1 MKGDFVIKFIEAIV
15 ETGKEMHDM
24 WHWEPLYYKGIRV
37 KGRDY
42 NDFRKAY
49 KGIKNLEQRRIID
62 QVSGGSYKF
71 TEKGRKWLIGYI
83 TKHPHF

>member
-49 KGIKNLEQRRIID
+49 KARNVMRRINHGRNYRTIKNKILE
-62 QVSGGSYKF
+62 
-71 TEKGRKWLIGYI
+71 
-83 TKHPHF
+83 